1 MEANLKQILRSE
13 LFNAYS
19 YFDRLTHAL
28 IDLSKLNYHPLIREI
43 NNQFSGDMALV
54 LAKMEQFP
62 LRMRQMTSSEDLRSS
77 VEVIYKTLDSSL
89 SFEGDLLLSVDALV
103 DLINV
108 IYQSCYDY
116 HYFSFLHTDLVIELP
131 RGLQSKITMIE
142 NDEEKLNKSIEL
154 NLVNNSAEDDSAHE
168 EEWMDEKDLVL
179 FQVNR
184 EQIES
189 HSKDGGSILSF
200 NKKQLQRYKS
210 FLGRGHEQITLKNYD
225 QALFLLEQ
233 ARFIEETAEVLT
245 LLGWCYSLMNKV
257 DQAKNYCLKAI
268 EVDPDYGPSYNDL
281 GTYLMNE
288 GDLNES
294 LRWYDLA
301 KNAPIYQNREY
312 PFINAGRVYLMQK
325 KYRRALLEFNEA
337 KKRAPFAK
345 NLIETIKKIESLLAP
360 EEKESDYLNKSFIS
374 KNLDASFP
382 WEENPLN

>member
-1 MEANLKQILRSE
+1 
-13 LFNAYS
+13 
-19 YFDRLTHAL
+19 
-28 IDLSKLNYHPLIREI
+28 
-43 NNQFSGDMALV
+43 
-54 LAKMEQFP
+54 
-62 LRMRQMTSSEDLRSS
+62 
-77 VEVIYKTLDSSL
+77 
-89 SFEGDLLLSVDALV
+89 
-103 DLINV
+103 
-108 IYQSCYDY
+108 
-116 HYFSFLHTDLVIELP
+116 
-131 RGLQSKITMIE
+131 
-142 NDEEKLNKSIEL
+142 
-154 NLVNNSAEDDSAHE
+154 
-168 EEWMDEKDLVL
+168 MDEKDLVL

-294 LRWYDLA
+294 LRWFDLA
-301 KNAPIYQNREY
+301 KNAPIYQNKEY

-360 EEKESDYLNKSFIS
+360 EEKESDYINKSFLS
-374 KNLDASFP
+374 KNLMRVF
-382 WEENPLN
+382 LGRKIR